1 MQKEK
6 NVRLLVEKQRQTLA
20 KEREREEREK
30 HEERPTGKSF

>member
-20 KEREREEREK
+20 REREEREK
-30 HEERPTGKSF
+30 HEKRPTGKSF